1 MDAPPAKRQKQK
13 YDYKAEAR
21 GEIRRKDP
29 IDSTADGLKGR
40 SNAGEGRAEVA
51 GDGAYRDR
59 RGLRAGKGKKS
70 ESTSTA
76 STRVRTTFT
85 PASIAQT
92 SNFNVGI
99 SLGWLRI
106 SSNVLTALMT

>member
-51 GDGAYRDR
+51 GDDAAQGGAGDHSCEGPRAVYADAPLKEKPLAELKAMRESFEANE
-59 RGLRAGKGKKS
+59 GLPPPPGA
-70 ESTSTA
+70 
-76 STRVRTTFT
+76 
-85 PASIAQT
+85 
-92 SNFNVGI
+92 
-99 SLGWLRI
+99 
-106 SSNVLTALMT
+106 

>member
-1 MDAPPAKRQKQK
+1 MNPRPAKRQKQN

-51 GDGAYRDR
+51 GDEGYWQWLD
-59 RGLRAGKGKKS
+59 S
-70 ESTSTA
+70 
-76 STRVRTTFT
+76 
-85 PASIAQT
+85 Q
-92 SNFNVGI
+92 SN
-99 SLGWLRI
+99 
-106 SSNVLTALMT
+106 